1 MNARLPIVEN
11 MEDGRP
17 MAFFSQTSPWG
28 GLYDPFQVTMGLA
41 TREFITMLFSP
52 QGDQLLFW
60 TPALPSAWK
69 SQNHAE
75 ASPNLRQK
83 KPKE

>member
-1 MNARLPIVEN
+1 
-11 MEDGRP
+11 
-17 MAFFSQTSPWG
+17 MAFFPKPPLAIV
-28 GLYDPFQVTMGLA
+28 LYDPFQVTMGIA
-41 TREFITMLFSP
+41 TREFITILFSP

-75 ASPNLRQK
+75 ASPNLRQTYAK
-83 KPKE
+83 RNQRSSLNCLNDFHM